1 MTPKPSND
9 LDFAHFG
16 KYHQFVH
23 FPIYFEKVCFSSQF
37 WFSSW
42 NWELR
47 NFEASHRFQLSA
59 SVTGAAIG
67 WAVSV
72 TPLFHFHQCCHE
84 EFDILGENSQFCFLT
99 FYNKISSS
107 YQMNYMRMA
116 TLAKHSK
123 APKFPMLL
131 SQIINFF
138 KIVGRTDK
146 TQSAPLALCHCHRP
160 RSAILASNLFDL
172 IWGKKIRHKVIK
184 RAKLKVWLDDLE
196 SYELPLQSR
205 GNHPSSTF
213 ILGESIFVIK

>member
-1 MTPKPSND
+1 MSQQP
-9 LDFAHFG
+9 HR
-16 KYHQFVH
+16 YHVRMWTVEFWHLRKQFY
-23 FPIYFEKVCFSSQF
+23 IFEKYKNKTRILEPYF
-37 WFSSW
+37 
-42 NWELR
+42 R
-47 NFEASHRFQLSA
+47 NKISIFYYQLSK
-59 SVTGAAIG
+59 V
-67 WAVSV
+67 
-72 TPLFHFHQCCHE
+72 
-84 EFDILGENSQFCFLT
+84 CFLT

>member
-1 MTPKPSND
+1 
-9 LDFAHFG
+9 
-16 KYHQFVH
+16 
-23 FPIYFEKVCFSSQF
+23 
-37 WFSSW
+37 
-42 NWELR
+42 
-47 NFEASHRFQLSA
+47 
-59 SVTGAAIG
+59 
-67 WAVSV
+67 
-72 TPLFHFHQCCHE
+72 
-84 EFDILGENSQFCFLT
+84 
-99 FYNKISSS
+99 
-107 YQMNYMRMA
+107 MA

-213 ILGESIFVIK
+213 ILGESIFVIKQNRGRGPRPTQEENFYGFFSAVEITRKNKMILPFFFLAQYEFLSLYFRPCPFLGKFSCTQTSTYLRMYYMSMMELT